1 MPPKKKLGRPPKQP
15 RGKKKVTNASIHH
28 PDDGKGSVVHGTT
41 VARPKPTPNFVGAS
55 NVTPPSSLTPIEATT
70 TTQSN
75 SDVVAVENSNAE
87 LVASHALL
95 AMMRG
100 FSAPGSGYQCE
111 EPDKQPQ
118 MEYGFVEE
126 PPEENQSTEI
136 SKDCIGDEDEDKD
149 EDESVDE
156 LLCM

>member
-28 PDDGKGSVVHGTT
+28 PDDRQGSVVHGTM
-41 VARPKPTPNFVGAS
+41 VAQPKPTLNFVSAS

-70 TTQSN
+70 MTQSN

-95 AMMRG
+95 AMMCG

-111 EPDKQPQ
+111 EP
-118 MEYGFVEE
+118 
-126 PPEENQSTEI
+126 
-136 SKDCIGDEDEDKD
+136 
-149 EDESVDE
+149 ESNPRLNMG
-156 LLCM
+156 LLKSCLRKIRALR